1 MSKLDKIEEID
12 LNLKSELDKTFI
24 KIEAH
29 CRRMINHTT
38 SCGADI
44 IKHVMDGA
52 REIATEILES
62 ISIAKERAIKD
73 ILFDDFMARSEDLDD
88 LSNQEML
95 CKFIKW
101 MANS

>member
-1 MSKLDKIEEID
+1 
-12 LNLKSELDKTFI
+12 
-24 KIEAH
+24 
-29 CRRMINHTT
+29 
-38 SCGADI
+38 
-44 IKHVMDGA
+44 MDGA